1 MKDVKNGVSTGA
13 YGQGVGAS
21 GLKLNRRRQN
31 ERMGDMTKLKIAV
44 MNYWTSFRSFLNK
57 RDRHK
62 IHKMDKIGQQNKLLK
77 KMLVF

>member
-1 MKDVKNGVSTGA
+1 
-13 YGQGVGAS
+13 
-21 GLKLNRRRQN
+21 
-31 ERMGDMTKLKIAV
+31 MGDMTKLKITV

-77 KMLVF
+77 KCSFFEKRKLVFGFWPQQPAYKKQAG